1 MAVFSYKA
9 LDSNGREV
17 KGVIEAPTKSSA
29 YALLKSRGIYPLELY
44 EERTEESKGFFL
56 TLFRKTPTPSELTL
70 FFRTLSTLLDSGI
83 PIVDAVNSFT
93 EGEEKEHLR
102 IFYKKLIDSLKEGL
116 SFTDSLKRAGVKD
129 PVILALVSSGERSA
143 LLPKNLVMAADLLE
157 RRETIKG
164 KVLQAL
170 IYPSVLLTVA
180 FGVIVF
186 MLVTV
191 IPKVKAIYTTA
202 RLELPLSTRLLLSTS
217 SFILNYY
224 PILLTLLISLFL
236 LLLLLS
242 RKKKGKL
249 DTLKLRL
256 PLIGRLLS
264 YSELVKFFT
273 TFGDLLSAGVPA
285 VEAYRTAAETI
296 LNVELKTAFI
306 SNISDF
312 ERGIPFYQ
320 ILSRI
325 KQVPGVAVQL
335 IKAGENSGNL
345 SQMSL
350 RVAGFLENE
359 LNFKIKNLTSLLEP
373 VTMLI
378 VGVIIGFV
386 VYALLLPIL
395 SISTIKVF

>member
-9 LDSNGREV
+9 LDSKGKEI

-29 YALLKSRGIYPLELY
+29 YNLLKNRGIYPLELH
-44 EERTEESKGFFL
+44 EEKTEGSKSFFL
-56 TLFRKTPTPSELTL
+56 GVFRKTPTSSELAM

-83 PIVDAVNSFT
+83 PLVDAVNSFT
-93 EGEEKEHLR
+93 DGEEKKHLR
-102 IFYKKLIDSLKEGL
+102 IFYKKIVDSLKEGL
-116 SFTDSLKRAGVKD
+116 SFTESLKKAGIKD
-129 PVILALVSSGERSA
+129 PVILALVSSGERSS
-143 LLPKNLVMAADLLE
+143 LLSKNLLMAADLLE
-157 RRETIKG
+157 KRESIKG

-170 IYPSVLLTVA
+170 IYPSVLMIVA

-191 IPKVKAIYTTA
+191 IPKVEAIYTTA
-202 RLELPLSTRLLLSTS
+202 KLQLPFSTRLLLFIS

-224 PILLTLLISLFL
+224 YLLLAFFIFFILFL
-236 LLLLLS
+236 LFVS
-242 RKKKGKL
+242 RKKKQQLDFLKIKLPIIGKL
-249 DTLKLRL
+249 LT
-256 PLIGRLLS
+256 

-296 LNVELKTAFI
+296 LNLELKTAFI
-306 SNISDF
+306 SNISNF
-312 ERGIPFYQ
+312 EKGVPFYK
-320 ILSRI
+320 ILSKI
-325 KQVPGVAVQL
+325 EQIPGVVVQL

-345 SQMSL
+345 SKMSL
-350 RVAGFLENE
+350 RVAKFLENE

-373 VTMLI
+373 VTMLLVGII
-378 VGVIIGFV
+378 VGFV

-395 SISTIKVF
+395 SISTIKIF

>member
-29 YALLKSRGIYPLELY
+29 YALLKSRGIYPLELH

-296 LNVELKTAFI
+296 LNMELKTAFI

>member
-9 LDSNGREV
+9 LDSKGKEI

-29 YALLKSRGIYPLELY
+29 YTLLKNRGIYPLELH
-44 EERTEESKGFFL
+44 EEKTEDSKSFFL
-56 TLFRKTPTPSELTL
+56 GILRKTPTSSELAM

-83 PIVDAVNSFT
+83 PLVDAVNSFT
-93 EGEEKEHLR
+93 DGEEKKHLR
-102 IFYKKLIDSLKEGL
+102 IFYKKIVDSLKEGL
-116 SFTDSLKRAGVKD
+116 SFTESLKKAGIKD
-129 PVILALVSSGERSA
+129 PVILALVSSGERSS
-143 LLPKNLVMAADLLE
+143 LLSKNLLMAADLLE
-157 RRETIKG
+157 RRESIKG

-170 IYPSVLLTVA
+170 IYPSVLMIVA

-191 IPKVKAIYTTA
+191 IPKVEAIYTTA
-202 RLELPLSTRLLLSTS
+202 KLQLPFSTRLLLFIS

-224 PILLTLLISLFL
+224 YLLLAFFIFFILFL
-236 LLLLLS
+236 LFVS
-242 RKKKGKL
+242 RKKKQKLDLLKIKLPIIGKL
-249 DTLKLRL
+249 LT
-256 PLIGRLLS
+256 

-296 LNVELKTAFI
+296 LNLELKTAFI
-306 SNISDF
+306 SNISNF
-312 ERGIPFYQ
+312 EKGIPFYK
-320 ILSRI
+320 ILSKI
-325 KQVPGVAVQL
+325 EQIPGVVVQL

-345 SQMSL
+345 SKMSL
-350 RVAGFLENE
+350 RVAKFLENE

-373 VTMLI
+373 VTMLLVGII
-378 VGVIIGFV
+378 VGFV

-395 SISTIKVF
+395 SISTIKIF

>member
-9 LDSNGREV
+9 LDSKGKEI

-29 YALLKSRGIYPLELY
+29 YTLLKNRGIYPLELH
-44 EERTEESKGFFL
+44 EEKTEDSKSFFL
-56 TLFRKTPTPSELTL
+56 GILRKTPTSSELAM

-83 PIVDAVNSFT
+83 PLVDAVNSFT
-93 EGEEKEHLR
+93 DGEEKKHLR
-102 IFYKKLIDSLKEGL
+102 IFYKKIVDSLKEGL
-116 SFTDSLKRAGVKD
+116 SFTESLKRADIKD
-129 PVILALVSSGERSA
+129 PVILALVSSGERSS
-143 LLPKNLVMAADLLE
+143 LLSKNLLMAADLLE
-157 RRETIKG
+157 RRESIKG

-170 IYPSVLLTVA
+170 IYPSVLMIVA

-191 IPKVKAIYTTA
+191 IPKVEAIYTTA
-202 RLELPLSTRLLLSTS
+202 KLQLPFSTRLLLFIS

-224 PILLTLLISLFL
+224 YLLLAFFIFFILFL
-236 LLLLLS
+236 LFVS
-242 RKKKGKL
+242 RKKKQKLDLLKIKLPIIGKL
-249 DTLKLRL
+249 LT
-256 PLIGRLLS
+256 

-296 LNVELKTAFI
+296 LNLELKTAFI
-306 SNISDF
+306 SNISNF
-312 ERGIPFYQ
+312 EKGIPFYK
-320 ILSRI
+320 ILSKI
-325 KQVPGVAVQL
+325 EQIPGVVVQL

-345 SQMSL
+345 SKMSL
-350 RVAGFLENE
+350 RVAKFLENE

-373 VTMLI
+373 VTMLLVGII
-378 VGVIIGFV
+378 VGFV

-395 SISTIKVF
+395 SISTIKIF